1 MSVVYISHNIDT
13 EGPLG
18 VTLPALSH
26 GEQRFPHLDVDFSS
40 CNYEGLVDRHRRL
53 VLGSWQEVIS
63 MLNVA
68 TSREFRSRMLDSFEG
83 GWIYNWFCMDHI
95 GFIDNPRHR
104 AMGIH
109 EIFDFYADL
118 VGRQRFGDALHWH
131 FHPMS
136 TYREAHRCATS
147 YQNSPELHYIIARR
161 LLDRR
166 WFPRANRPGFQDE
179 RQDAHWF
186 LEQWIPFDF
195 ANANSGR
202 LDEAKNPD
210 MVDGRFSDW
219 RFAPSDWRTYHP
231 HHDCVQREGA
241 CRRKIARSAT
251 LLNRFAP
258 LMEADLESAF
268 RRAAEGLPTLVGL
281 ESHDWRDMTLEVLY
295 VHFLLQRVSPRY
307 PTVKFKFSEAV
318 EAFNAVH
325 PAGVGEPVRLS
336 CMLHLDDNRRP
347 RRIDVE
353 VTSGKPFGPQPYL
366 AIRTRSKR
374 IIHDNMNYWRSLN
387 DFNYVFDAESVL
399 PGDVDAVGIATNDA
413 AGNQSI
419 HVIEID
425 ALPSHSAAT
434 VTF

>member
-13 EGPLG
+13 EGPLA
-18 VTLPALSH
+18 VTLPALSR
-26 GEQRFPHLDVDFSS
+26 GERTFPHLDVDFAS
-40 CNYEGLVDRHRRL
+40 CDYDEVIDQHRAL
-53 VLGSWQEVIS
+53 LLGSWQEIIP

-68 TSREFRSRMLDSFEG
+68 TSQEFRSRLLDSFGG
-83 GWIYNWFCMDHI
+83 GWIFNWFCMDHL

-118 VGRQRFGDALHWH
+118 ISRQAAGDSLHWH

-136 TYREAHRCATS
+136 TYREANRCATS
-147 YQNSPELHYIIARR
+147 YQNSPELHYIIGRR
-161 LLDRR
+161 LLDRH

-195 ANANSGR
+195 ANTQSGT
-202 LDEAKNPD
+202 LNEEKNPD
-210 MVDGRFSDW
+210 IVDGRFSDW

-231 HHDCVQREGA
+231 HHDCVQREGT

-251 LLNRFAP
+251 VLNR
-258 LMEADLESAF
+258 LGSLTEMDLDSAF
-268 RRAAEGLPTLVGL
+268 RRAADGLPTLVGL
-281 ESHDWRDMTLEVLY
+281 ESHDWRDLTLEVNY
-295 VHFLLQRVSPRY
+295 VRFLLGRVSARY
-307 PTVKFKFSEAV
+307 PGVQFKFSEAI

-325 PAGVGEPVRLS
+325 PHRVEDPVNLSCTLRLDDRRRPVRV
-336 CMLHLDDNRRP
+336 
-347 RRIDVE
+347 DVE
-353 VTSGKPFGPQPYL
+353 VISGKPFGPQPYL
-366 AIRTRSKR
+366 AVRTRSKR
-374 IIHDNMNYWRSLN
+374 IIHDNMNYWRSLD
-387 DFNYVFDAESVL
+387 DFNYMFDAESVL
-399 PGDVDAVGIATNDA
+399 PSDVDAVGIATNDA

-419 HVIEID
+419 HVIDID
-425 ALPSHSAAT
+425 SLPSDGTRA